1 MGQLRKMLK
10 DAESTTSR
18 GRSPAKEN
26 VPPWERDRRA
36 RDASTDTQ
44 KTVRFGKDPERTPR
58 ERAES
63 SGRNSVD
70 KWRVDEQSWGRGC
83 FSGFRELMS
92 TLEAG
97 DAPNDAKH

>member
-44 KTVRFGKDPERTPR
+44 KTVRFGKDPERTNRAR
-58 ERAES
+58 ERRARV
-63 SGRNSVD
+63 GTVR
-70 KWRVDEQSWGRGC
+70 KWRVDEQPWGRSC
-83 FSGFRELMS
+83 FSGLRELMS
-92 TLEAG
+92 
-97 DAPNDAKH
+97 